1 MYHTCEKCFRAIST
15 RSRLKLARGS
25 IYPSGGGPRSKWTLL
40 GLPWVPKGPQG
51 GPIRLIIMYYTCEK
65 CFRAIS
71 THSRLKLAR
80 GSIYPSGGGPRSKW
94 TLLGPPWVPKRPQ
107 GGPIRLII
115 IYYTCEKCFRAIS
128 THSRL
133 KLARSSIYPNGR
145 APRSTKIILFVVKN
159 F

>member
-1 MYHTCEKCFRAIST
+1 MIGHSIGLRKILVLTPVRGLARSEWTLLGLPWVPNGPQEGPIRLIIMYYTCEKCFRDIST

-65 CFRAIS
+65 CFRTIS
-71 THSRLKLAR
+71 TRSRLKLAR
-80 GSIYPSGGGPRSKW
+80 GLIYPSGGGPRS
-94 TLLGPPWVPKRPQ
+94 
-107 GGPIRLII
+107 
-115 IYYTCEKCFRAIS
+115 
-128 THSRL
+128 
-133 KLARSSIYPNGR
+133 
-145 APRSTKIILFVVKN
+145 TKIILLVVKI